1 MKTFK
6 KIKEWK
12 KSQKE
17 LMKLKREI
25 EEDRE
30 NLKFME
36 EELIK
41 NGWTWDFSGVL
52 PELVKPNKS
61 KLSKGRNEDH

>member
-1 MKTFK
+1 
-6 KIKEWK
+6 
-12 KSQKE
+12 
-17 LMKLKREI
+17 MKLKREI

-61 KLSKGRNEDH
+61 KLSKGKNEDH

>member
-61 KLSKGRNEDH
+61 KLLKEEK

>member
-1 MKTFK
+1 MSLLKRVK
-6 KIKEWK
+6 QWE

-17 LMKLKREI
+17 LAELKREI

-61 KLSKGRNEDH
+61 KLSKGKNEDH

>member
-61 KLSKGRNEDH
+61 KLSKGKK

>member
-17 LMKLKREI
+17 LMKLNREI

-61 KLSKGRNEDH
+61 KLSKGKNEDH

>member
-1 MKTFK
+1 MKISK

-17 LMKLKREI
+17 LMKLKKEI
-25 EEDRE
+25 EGDRE
-30 NLKFME
+30 NLKFIE
-36 EELIK
+36 KELIK

-52 PELVKPNKS
+52 PELAKPNKS
-61 KLSKGRNEDH
+61 KLSKGKK

>member
-1 MKTFK
+1 MKISK

-17 LMKLKREI
+17 LMKLKKEI
-25 EEDRE
+25 EGDRE
-30 NLKFME
+30 NLKFIE
-36 EELIK
+36 KELIK

-61 KLSKGRNEDH
+61 KLSKGKK